1 MKNIMRIIGII
12 TGLITLLGS
21 GFYFVE
27 NSFDNLFYG
36 NIFLNIS
43 TGIVFVFSLIGLYFI
58 WNSKL

>member
-21 GFYFVE
+21 GIYFVE
-27 NSFDNLFYG
+27 NSFDNLLYG
-36 NIFLNIS
+36 NLFLNIT

-58 WNSKL
+58 WNNKP